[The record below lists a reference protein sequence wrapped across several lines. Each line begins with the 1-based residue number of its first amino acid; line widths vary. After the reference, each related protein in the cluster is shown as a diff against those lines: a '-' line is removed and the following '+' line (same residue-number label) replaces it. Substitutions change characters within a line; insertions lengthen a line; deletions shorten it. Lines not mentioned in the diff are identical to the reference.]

1 MEDSYQMIQD
11 LCIDKE
17 IPVSYFAVFDGHGGH
32 QCAIFLRQMLHLN
45 IVKAFMRKRVGG
57 LKNLIDS
64 LDFYKVVDELIRESF
79 SETDLLY

>member
-1 MEDSYQMIQD
+1 MIADIGQRNSMEDSYQMIQD

-45 IVKAFMRKRVGG
+45 IVKAFMRKRIGG
-57 LKNLIDS
+57 LKNLI
-64 LDFYKVVDELIRESF
+64 ES
-79 SETDLLY
+79 